1 MAHGIQV
8 FNSAGATVL
17 DSNFQTSLQVPYGP
31 VSFTTGTSFTKLT
44 TEIILYNRAA
54 SGVPLLKKPFGSN
67 TVSLSG
73 AVSVNR
79 ISLRQTDNDTPPA
92 SGAYGIAVFDA
103 GGNNIKTFSD
113 SYQRALT
120 IIGIYPTGT
129 IFNGDTVYTGNT
141 SDIWVGTGSPQWGST
156 WRFNQFN
163 FQTSSISFL
172 NYLSLFGT
180 TYSLFNYSPV
190 IIAKIRS

>member
-8 FNSAGATVL
+8 FNSAGATLL
-17 DSNFQTSLQVPYGP
+17 DSNLQTSLQVPGGP
-31 VSFTTGTSFTKLT
+31 VSFTPGQSFTKQT
-44 TEIILYNRAA
+44 NEIILYNRSS
-54 SGVPLLKKPFGSN
+54 SGVPLLKKPYGSN
-67 TVSLSG
+67 TITLGG

-79 ISLRQTDNDTPPA
+79 ISLRQTDSDTPPS
-92 SGAYGIAVFDA
+92 SGSYGIAVFDA
-103 GGNNIKTFSD
+103 GGDNVKTFLD

-129 IFNGDTVYTGNT
+129 LFHNNTVYSGNT
-141 SDIWVGTGSPQWGST
+141 SDIWIGAGSPEWGST

-163 FQTSSISFL
+163 FSTTSITYV
-172 NYLSLFGT
+172 NYLNFFGT
-180 TYSLFNYSPV
+180 TYSLYNYSPV